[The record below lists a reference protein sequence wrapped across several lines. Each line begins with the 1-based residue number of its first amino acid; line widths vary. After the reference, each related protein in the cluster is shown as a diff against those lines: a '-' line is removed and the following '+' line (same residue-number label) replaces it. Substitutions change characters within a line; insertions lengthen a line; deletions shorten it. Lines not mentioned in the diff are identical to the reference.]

1 MIKTKPKPEEK
12 QKTPAKQRIRE
23 IIKKPKDKFLTKSQK
38 DYWSILGENQITLCF
53 GPSGTGKSHISI
65 KKALDLLWDED
76 NKYEKII
83 ILRPIVLVGKDLGSI
98 PGDLISKLDPYVYP
112 TYYLINKIIGQGA
125 REALIEDGFLE
136 TMAISYCRGINFE
149 NSIVCLEESQ
159 NASMEE
165 MKLILTRIGY
175 NSKLFLSGDIEQSD
189 KFKDGKK
196 SGFYDAKDR
205 LTNMKDVGIFEF
217 GINDIVRN
225 PIIGEI
231 LKRYAD

>member
-1 MIKTKPKPEEK
+1 LIKTKPKPEEK

>member
-1 MIKTKPKPEEK
+1 MIKTKPKTEDK
-12 QKTPAKQRIRE
+12 QKTTSKQRIRE

-38 DYWSILGENQITLCF
+38 DYWNILGENQITLCF

-83 ILRPIVLVGKDLGSI
+83 ILRPIVVVGKDLGSL
-98 PGDLISKLDPYVYP
+98 PGDLMEKLDPYVYP
-112 TYYLINKIIGQGA
+112 TYYLINKIIGQEA
-125 REALIEDGFLE
+125 RESLIEEGFLE

-159 NASMEE
+159 NATMEE

-175 NSKLFLSGDIEQSD
+175 NSKFFLSGDIEQSD

-196 SGFYDAKDR
+196 SGFYDAKER
-205 LTNMKDVGIFEF
+205 LSNMKDVGIFEF

-225 PIIGEI
+225 PIISEI